1 MMFRTMSLARLGTV
15 SALIAVMLFSGNDAA
30 IKFLSGGYA
39 LHEVVLIRSLLGLLI
54 VVGIIAPLTDGWAI
68 MRTKRLPMHLLRG
81 LLVVTANMT
90 FFLGL
95 AAMPLAEAV
104 AIFFISPLVITMF
117 SVVFL
122 GEQVGPRRW
131 AAIFVGFVG
140 VIIMMRPGTET
151 FRMASFLPLFAAV
164 CYAGLHMM
172 TRLIGRTESAATM
185 AFYIQ
190 ITFILVSLAMGLVV
204 GAGQFA
210 DQSDP
215 SLEFLFRAWVWPE
228 PADTLVLISLGIG
241 SGIGGFLIS
250 QAYRVAPAAV
260 IAPLEY
266 IALPLSVLFG
276 VLVFGEWPDAV
287 AFIGMAFIL
296 GSGLFTLWR
305 EAQPETADPVQT
317 PRVRR

>member
-1 MMFRTMSLARLGTV
+1 MFKGMSATRLGAI
-15 SALIAVMLFSGNDAA
+15 SALVAVMLFSGNDAA

-54 VVGIIAPLTDGWAI
+54 VVAIIAPLTDGLAI
-68 MRTKRLPMHLLRG
+68 IRTRRLPMHMLRG
-81 LLVVTANMT
+81 LLVVMANMT

-104 AIFFISPLVITMF
+104 AIFFISPILITMF
-117 SVVFL
+117 SMIFL
-122 GEQVGPRRW
+122 GEKVGPRRW
-131 AAIFVGFVG
+131 IAIFVGFVG

-151 FRMASFLPLFAAV
+151 FRVASFLPLIAAV

-190 ITFILVSLAMGLVV
+190 ITFIVVSAAMGLMF

-215 SLEFLFRAWVWPE
+215 SLEFLFRAWVWPA
-228 PADTLVLISLGIG
+228 PTDTLLLILLGIG
-241 SGIGGFLIS
+241 SGVGGFLIS

-266 IALPLSVLFG
+266 IALPLSVLLG
-276 VLVFGEWPDAV
+276 VLIFDEWPDAV
-287 AFIGMAFIL
+287 AFVGILFIL

-305 EAQPETADPVQT
+305 EAQPETASPVQT